1 MSHDHVYH
9 LSSRDVYKV
18 QPNVSVCEQKLL
30 HFQLWATASWIWSWN
45 RRTACRSDYSREEV
59 LPLWHNN
66 RRFKPGPEPRSQSA
80 ARSWLALLKA
90 DKGQSGVALEISAG
104 GGRKSPSKPL
114 RKLTEVFEV
123 HSLKDE
129 GWSGRRC
136 RLASHLL
143 FMKLVLQTET
153 EMRLADGHEAHF
165 LIVGLLMFSAVAV
178 TPLWKSTDQSE
189 EARCKHMQ
197 TLGSSPSAHFCVNVF
212 SVSILP
218 MSGVALWHKLTS
230 YWANELVMRP
240 WRELGLLCAHRREK
254 DPEQPFVQIGQTCDW
269 NDKMV
274 GVASRNASLP
284 LVTVHSCKIVVPC
297 FVSCFLFPSFLFF
310 FHFVFHSLLSFLSSS
325 VLQLFLFFPRRFFSY
340 FLSPYFFPSTLPFT
354 WPSSPPYI

>member
-1 MSHDHVYH
+1 MTMCEYH
-9 LSSRDVYKV
+9 LSSRGVYKV
-18 QPNVSVCEQKLL
+18 QPNVSVCEHGKKLL

-45 RRTACRSDYSREEV
+45 RRTVFRSDYSKEAV
-59 LPLWHNN
+59 LPSWPNN

-136 RLASHLL
+136 RLASHRRAQETSDAHDHILL
-143 FMKLVLQTET
+143 FIMKLVLQTET

-165 LIVGLLMFSAVAV
+165 LIVGLVMFSAVAV
-178 TPLWKSTDQSE
+178 TPVWKSTDQSE

-197 TLGSSPSAHFCVNVF
+197 TLGSSPSPHFCSFLRERVQCF
-212 SVSILP
+212 Y
-218 MSGVALWHKLTS
+218 LTNAS
-230 YWANELVMRP
+230 TANE
-240 WRELGLLCAHRREK
+240 W
-254 DPEQPFVQIGQTCDW
+254 CDIVHW
-269 NDKMV
+269 HV
-274 GVASRNASLP
+274 GR
-284 LVTVHSCKIVVPC
+284 
-297 FVSCFLFPSFLFF
+297 
-310 FHFVFHSLLSFLSSS
+310 
-325 VLQLFLFFPRRFFSY
+325 Y
-340 FLSPYFFPSTLPFT
+340 TLH
-354 WPSSPPYI
+354 